1 MVCTGIR
8 DCDTGVLPFSTC
20 FSYLVNPKE
29 ANMSIIAIA
38 RASYSHG
45 KDIAERVARELNYR
59 CISEEVISLASQ
71 QSDIPENWLRRAVEN
86 APTLRDRFSYGKKK
100 YIAYIRS
107 ALLEFAARDNVVYHA
122 LAGHFLLEGI
132 PNVLRVMISA
142 TMEERVQEIVTQ
154 ENITKKAALKLIEK
168 FDKERKKWA
177 MYFYGRD
184 PWDFNMYDLGLVIGR
199 LTIDDA
205 VEEILNTVKLP
216 SFQTS
221 PESMNVLENE
231 RLAAKI
237 KSDLMNF
244 YSDVEVSAEG
254 GVITVHIKRSLS
266 QEEALTDD
274 IRNIL
279 LEMPGVRDVHV
290 NVIPYY

>member
-1 MVCTGIR
+1 M
-8 DCDTGVLPFSTC
+8 P
-20 FSYLVNPKE
+20 
-29 ANMSIIAIA
+29 IIAIA

-45 KDIAERVARELNYR
+45 KKIAERVARELNYQ
-59 CISEEVISLASQ
+59 CISEEVITLASQ
-71 QSDIPENWLRRAVEN
+71 QFDIPENWLRRAVEN

-100 YIAYIRS
+100 YMAYIRS
-107 ALLEFAARDNVVYHA
+107 ALLEFAVKDNLVYHA

-142 TMEERVQEIVTQ
+142 TVEKRVQEIMQREAV
-154 ENITKKAALKLIEK
+154 TKKDALKVIEK

-177 MYFYGRD
+177 LYFYGRD

-205 VEEILNTVKLP
+205 VEKILSTVKLP

-221 PESMNVLENE
+221 AASRKILADES
-231 RLAAKI
+231 LAAKI

-244 YSDVEVSAEG
+244 YSDVEVSAENG
-254 GVITVHIKRSLS
+254 TVTVHIKRSLK

-274 IRNIL
+274 IRSIL
-279 LEMPGVRDVHV
+279 MEMPRVKKVRV
-290 NVIPYY
+290 NVIPVY

>member
-1 MVCTGIR
+1 
-8 DCDTGVLPFSTC
+8 
-20 FSYLVNPKE
+20 
-29 ANMSIIAIA
+29 MSIIAIA

-45 KDIAERVARELNYR
+45 KKIAERVAQELHYE

-71 QSDIPENWLRRAVEN
+71 QFDIPENWLRQAIEN
-86 APTLRDRFSYGKKK
+86 APTLRDRFSYGKQK

-107 ALLEFAARDNVVYHA
+107 ALLEYAARDNVVYHA

-142 TMEERVQEIVTQ
+142 TVEERINEVMLQEKVS
-154 ENITKKAALKLIEK
+154 KKEAAKIIEK

-177 MYFYGRD
+177 MYFHGKD
-184 PWDFNMYDLGLVIGR
+184 PWDLDMYDLGIVIGR

-205 VEEILNTVKLP
+205 VDKILTTVKLP
-216 SFQTS
+216 SFQLGSETLKALKD
-221 PESMNVLENE
+221 ES
-231 RLAAKI
+231 LAAKV

-244 YSDVEVSAEG
+244 YADVEVSAKD
-254 GVITVHIKRSLS
+254 GVITVHIKRSLQ

-274 IRNIL
+274 IRGIL
-279 LEMPGVRDVHV
+279 MEMPGVKEVQV
-290 NVIPYY
+290 NIIPVY

>member
-1 MVCTGIR
+1 M
-8 DCDTGVLPFSTC
+8 P
-20 FSYLVNPKE
+20 
-29 ANMSIIAIA
+29 IIAIA

-45 KDIAERVARELNYR
+45 KKIAEKVASALNYQ

-71 QSDIPENWLRRAVEN
+71 EFDIPENWLRRAVEN

-100 YIAYIRS
+100 YVAYIRS
-107 ALLEFAARDNVVYHA
+107 ALLQFAARDNVVYHA

-142 TMEERVQEIVTQ
+142 TMEERVKEIMEQ
-154 ENITKKAALKLIEK
+154 ENISKKEARKSIEK
-168 FDKERKKWA
+168 FDKERKKWS
-177 MYFYGRD
+177 MYFYGKD
-184 PWDFNMYDLGLVIGR
+184 PWDFSMYDLGIVIGR

-205 VEEILNTVKLP
+205 VQKILTAVKLP

-221 PESMNVLENE
+221 PESRKIIENE
-231 RLAAKI
+231 SLAARI

-244 YSDVEVSAEG
+244 YSDVEVSAESG
-254 GVITVHIKRSLS
+254 TVTVHIKRSLK

-274 IRNIL
+274 IRGIL
-279 LEMPGVRDVHV
+279 MEMPGVKKVHV
-290 NVIPYY
+290 NVIPVY